1 MESCFYN
8 QIQNFVFQ
16 NFKISNNLIQNNYKG
31 TIIVLFEVDTIG
43 VFKVQ
48 YADAIYPELIDE
60 NKRVFSSLPK
70 IKPSTF
76 NGIPTYAQYTINI
89 KIPLEDEVQNKI
101 IAEEKVK
108 NQPDFV

>member
-1 MESCFYN
+1 M
-8 QIQNFVFQ
+8 
-16 NFKISNNLIQNNYKG
+16 
-31 TIIVLFEVDTIG
+31 LFEVDTIG

-108 NQPDFV
+108 NQPDFVWDRNKDLKEFANIVYKKFDKPNL